1 MPNGAKSI
9 AELSVKGTIMRK
21 LPRKLEVLEGENA
34 AFCVEVENDD
44 MEVHWFKDGLKL
56 HETHQTILKSFGKTH
71 ILVFVNV
78 AYQDSGVVTFVV
90 GRSKTSSRLKVK
102 ATRHC
107 PPICPAEVK
116 MDIDRPNS
124 ALLSWEPAPNSQTS
138 TRSIFVLE
146 MQEVGSQE
154 WHKCFTSE
162 TATSAEVT
170 GDAVPCEGNYRFRV
184 CSINKY
190 GRSGHVEF
198 PKVVH
203 LGLMEGED
211 AHFSIELSASMP
223 GTWFLNSS
231 QLKHGGRH
239 SIQQKRT
246 THSLVIHKTQMAED
260 MAEITFI
267 ANGVRDSALSAVLS
281 VVANFS
287 PLSEVDL
294 NKTVDTGDAIVL
306 YCEVSHPLANVSW
319 FKDGNALEVMEGLNI
334 QAEGNMRRIVIQS
347 ANASHSGVYTCQMP
361 GDLVTFNVD
370 VAGKT
375 FFGKCD
381 MRHNSTFSME
391 LDPVVLLCHV
401 SREDAEVKWYKD
413 GQEVQASDNI
423 TLQVEGTMRR
433 LIIRS
438 AESSDAGC
446 YTCQAGKNNMVFT
459 VNVKVVIV
467 EPKEDVV
474 MKISIPE
481 EINLQCELSRS
492 NGKVQWLKD
501 GEEVQESDSVRLM
514 SEGPYRKLTI
524 LSSCTEDSGE
534 YVCETD
540 GDSVFFQVTAT
551 GKSKTSWNLNLFP
564 CVFSYLQRLRSCSQ
578 RKWKLLWQRS
588 LAKPPWKQR

>member
-9 AELSVKGTIMRK
+9 AELSVKGSIVRK

-78 AYQDSGVVTFVV
+78 VHNDSGVVTFVV

-107 PPICPAEVK
+107 PPIGPAEIK

-124 ALLSWEPAPNSQTS
+124 ALLSWERATNSQTT

-170 GDAVPCEGNYRFRV
+170 GDAVPCEGNYRFRI

-203 LGLMEGED
+203 LGACTLNLKTCEVTQGED

-231 QLKHGGRH
+231 ELNQGGRY
-239 SIQQKRT
+239 SIQQKQT
-246 THSLVIHKTQMAED
+246 KHSLVIHKTETAED

-267 ANGVRDSALSAVLS
+267 ANGVRDSAVLK
-281 VVANFS
+281 VKHI
-287 PLSEVDL
+287 
-294 NKTVDTGDAIVL
+294 NKRVDTGDAIVL
-306 YCEVSHPLANVSW
+306 YCEVSHPLAKVSW
-319 FKDGNALEVMEGLNI
+319 FKDGNGLEVMEGLNI

-361 GDLVTFNVD
+361 GDVITFNVD
-370 VAGKT
+370 VA
-375 FFGKCD
+375 
-381 MRHNSTFSME
+381 E
-391 LDPVVLLCHV
+391 PPV
-401 SREDAEVKWYKD
+401 
-413 GQEVQASDNI
+413 
-423 TLQVEGTMRR
+423 M
-433 LIIRS
+433 
-438 AESSDAGC
+438 
-446 YTCQAGKNNMVFT
+446 
-459 VNVKVVIV
+459 IV

-474 MKISIPE
+474 MKIYIPE

-492 NGKVQWLKD
+492 NGKVRWLKD
-501 GEEVQESDSVRLM
+501 GEEVRENDLIQLV

-524 LSSCTEDSGE
+524 LRSCKEDSGE
-534 YVCETD
+534 YICETN
-540 GDSVFFQVTAT
+540 GDSVFFQVTVT
-551 GKSKTSWNLNLFP
+551 GKSKAKVRNERLELCCEISKVDAPVRWYKDNLEVEEGPNLILEVDETKRLLVIPLATVEDTGEYVCDTEDDSTVFLVTVTGEIRDFSNLRQDKKFFP
-564 CVFSYLQRLRSCSQ
+564 YI
-578 RKWKLLWQRS
+578 
-588 LAKPPWKQR
+588 